1 MALVFLIDVSVLLFL
16 TLVGRIK
23 LYLLLF
29 ISREYTH
36 FLLGGIQLIKLGH
49 ELGRFMNMW
58 LVLCEGSIEAE
69 VKVAHEEIDVGDGI
83 RFDHIF
89 LVKEPNVLQD
99 ALSHRQSLLHCV
111 LTRLKMTVDEA
122 ESCVVERELDHDSAL
137 PPVTYHIF
145 HYVVL
150 SSVAHEPAV
159 KFLNEN
165 D

>member
-1 MALVFLIDVSVLLFL
+1 MTLVFLINVSVLLFL
-16 TLVGRIK
+16 SLVSWIE
-23 LYLLLF
+23 LDLLLLVA
-29 ISREYTH
+29 RKHTH
-36 FLLGGIQLIKLGH
+36 FLLGCIELIKLGH

-58 LVLCEGSIEAE
+58 LVLCEGTIEAE
-69 VKVAHEEIDVGDGI
+69 VKVAHEEIDVCDGI

-99 ALSHRQSLLHCV
+99 ALRHRQSLLHCV
-111 LTRLKMTVDEA
+111 LSRLKMTVDEA
-122 ESCVVERELDHDSAL
+122 ESCVVERELDHDSTL

-150 SSVAHEPAV
+150 SSVTHKPTV
-159 KFLNEN
+159 KLLNEN